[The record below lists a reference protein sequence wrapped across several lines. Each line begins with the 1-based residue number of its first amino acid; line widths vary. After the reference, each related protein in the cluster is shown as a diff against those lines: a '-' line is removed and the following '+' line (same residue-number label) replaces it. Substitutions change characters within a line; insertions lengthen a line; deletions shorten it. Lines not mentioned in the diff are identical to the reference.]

1 LSLSGLEVPFEFQY
15 TERMKNKNTRQF
27 DSIEAIDLFL
37 AEADN
42 GTLDNIWENVQDS
55 FEESS
60 WVSAF
65 NHNLKN
71 LHDLTLTD
79 GELVGSH

>member
-1 LSLSGLEVPFEFQY
+1 
-15 TERMKNKNTRQF
+15 MKNKNTRQF
-27 DSIEAIDLFL
+27 ESAFAIEIFL
-37 AEADN
+37 AEANN

-55 FEESS
+55 FEEAH

-65 NHNLKN
+65 NFNLKN

-79 GELVGSH
+79 GELVSSK

>member
-1 LSLSGLEVPFEFQY
+1 
-15 TERMKNKNTRQF
+15 MKNKNTRQF

-37 AEADN
+37 TEVGN

-71 LHDLTLTD
+71 LGDLTLTD
-79 GELVGSH
+79 GELAAS

>member
-1 LSLSGLEVPFEFQY
+1 
-15 TERMKNKNTRQF
+15 MKNKNTRQF

-65 NHNLKN
+65 NFNLKN

-79 GELVGSH
+79 GELASSK

>member
-1 LSLSGLEVPFEFQY
+1 LKFLY

-27 DSIEAIDLFL
+27 ETIEEIELFL
-37 AEADN
+37 AEKDN

-65 NHNLKN
+65 NFNLKN

-79 GELVGSH
+79 GELVCRS

>member
-1 LSLSGLEVPFEFQY
+1 
-15 TERMKNKNTRQF
+15 MKNKNTRQF

-37 AEADN
+37 AEANN

-65 NHNLKN
+65 NFNLKN

-79 GELVGSH
+79 GELVSSK

>member
-1 LSLSGLEVPFEFQY
+1 
-15 TERMKNKNTRQF
+15 MKNKTTRQF
-27 DSIEAIDLFL
+27 KTEEEIEIYL
-37 AEADN
+37 AEANN

-79 GELVGSH
+79 GELVCRS

>member
-1 LSLSGLEVPFEFQY
+1 
-15 TERMKNKNTRQF
+15 MKNKNIRQF
-27 DSIEAIDLFL
+27 ETAHDIELFL
-37 AEADN
+37 SQADN
-42 GTLDNIWENVQDS
+42 GTLDNIWENVMDS

-71 LHDLTLTD
+71 LGDLTLTD
-79 GELVGSH
+79 GELVASR